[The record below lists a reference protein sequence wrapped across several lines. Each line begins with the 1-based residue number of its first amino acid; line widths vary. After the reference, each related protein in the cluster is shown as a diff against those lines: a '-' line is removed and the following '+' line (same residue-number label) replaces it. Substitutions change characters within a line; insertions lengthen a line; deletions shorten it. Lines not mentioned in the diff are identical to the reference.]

1 MTDRRGPD
9 QRQMSSVKRPS
20 RPRSPD
26 IEFAASVRA
35 DELGFVEPPETD
47 VRFTGEPGHES
58 ASGSDR
64 TNLPERV
71 ESGVTYRYVGVDYRL
86 ASRLSSLGRN
96 PPSRNA
102 ARGGTMDTRGPAT
115 RDPAGGQRVNRGPTP
130 RRRRGR

>member
-1 MTDRRGPD
+1 MTDRRGRD
-9 QRQMSSVKRPS
+9 QRRMSSVKRPS

-35 DELGFVEPPETD
+35 AELRFVEPPETD
-47 VRFTGEPGHES
+47 VRFIGEPGHES
-58 ASGSDR
+58 TSSSDR
-64 TNLPERV
+64 TNLPEQV

-102 ARGGTMDTRGPAT
+102 ARGGTTDTRGPAT
-115 RDPAGGQRVNRGPTP
+115 RDPAGG
-130 RRRRGR
+130 